1 MLQCALTAAA
11 ADCVLLPLLLLLL
24 LLQGSVAD
32 GGDPKSGTKL
42 VSNAWERSLNVW
54 GTAALTRLLL
64 LLLLLQGSVADG
76 GDPKSGTKLVS
87 NAWERSMSGALQLY
101 TPYGPGHINGQNNA
115 AATAAISSSS
125 SHLDRLRM
133 VLTQR
138 LLPALMWQVR

>member
-1 MLQCALTAAA
+1 M
-11 ADCVLLPLLLLLL
+11 LLLLLL
-24 LLQGSVAD
+24 LLSPLQGSVAD
-32 GGDPKSGTKL
+32 GGDSKSGTKL
-42 VSNAWERSLNVW
+42 VSNAWERSLDVW
-54 GTAALTRLLL
+54 GTAALTLLLLLL

-125 SHLDRLRM
+125 SHLGRLRV